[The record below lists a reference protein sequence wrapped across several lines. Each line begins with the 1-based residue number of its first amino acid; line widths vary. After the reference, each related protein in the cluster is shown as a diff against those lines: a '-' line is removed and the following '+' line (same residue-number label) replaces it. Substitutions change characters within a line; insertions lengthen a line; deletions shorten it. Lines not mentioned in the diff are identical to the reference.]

1 MCGICGFTGYR
12 NDQKAVIERM
22 MKSIEHR
29 GPDSEGSFC
38 GGEITLGFRRLSII
52 DLEDGQQP
60 MESADGNLHIVFNG
74 EIYDYKELRAE
85 LEAAGISFR
94 THSDTEVL
102 VNTVQQYGEKA
113 LDKLRG
119 MFGFAV
125 WNEKEQTLMLARDF
139 FGIKPV
145 YYAQIDGHFVFASEI
160 KSILAFP
167 GYKREVNRLA
177 LEQYLSFQY
186 SALEETFFKGIY
198 KLMPGHVLIYRDG
211 KYEIKSY
218 FKARLTPGQW
228 EEGAAQLETILDDS
242 LKHHMLS
249 DVEVGAFLSGGVD
262 SGYLAAASGADQAF
276 TVGFDE
282 GNRYNE
288 VEKAAQVAKAAGLKH
303 HVKIISKEEFWNSL
317 PDVMYH
323 MDEPSGD
330 ASAVALY
337 FLAQEAA
344 KHVKVVLSGEGA
356 DELFGGYNIY
366 REPEALK
373 MVGWIPFGIRRA
385 VGRLAAKL
393 PDVKG
398 RDFLIRA
405 GKKVEERFIGNAYI
419 YGEKEKNQILKGGV
433 TGQTTQEYLNPF
445 YKEIENDRF
454 FGKTDRTKHTEKV
467 YRIEKKS
474 GSLGK
479 SHLQDMEKMQSV
491 DLNYWLPG
499 DILQKA
505 DKMSMAHSLEVRVP
519 FLDRDVWALAAG
531 LPKDAKIADGTTK
544 AIFRKAVSKYIP
556 QDTDG
561 RKKLGFPIP
570 IRVWL
575 RQDDWYQMVKELFTS
590 KEAEE
595 FFHTEKLLQLLREHK
610 EGKKDNSRKIWTV
623 LAFLIWYHTFFYKES
638 SEHQLHNN

>member
-1 MCGICGFTGYR
+1 MCGICGFTGHR

-60 MESADGNLHIVFNG
+60 MESADGNLQIVFNG

-102 VNTVQQYGEKA
+102 VNTIQKYGEKA

-177 LEQYLSFQY
+177 FEQYLSFQY

-228 EEGAAQLETILDDS
+228 EEGAVQLETILDDS
-242 LKHHMLS
+242 VKHHMLS

-288 VEKAAQVAKAAGLKH
+288 VEKAAQVAKAAGLRH

-373 MVGWIPFGIRRA
+373 MVGWIPFGIRRT

-433 TGQTTQEYLNPF
+433 TGQTTQEFLKPF

-454 FGKTDRTKHTEKV
+454 LEKTDRTKHTHKV
-467 YRIEKKS
+467 CRIEKKS
-474 GSLGK
+474 GRDGLGK
-479 SHLQDMEKMQSV
+479 SHL
-491 DLNYWLPG
+491 
-499 DILQKA
+499 
-505 DKMSMAHSLEVRVP
+505 
-519 FLDRDVWALAAG
+519 
-531 LPKDAKIADGTTK
+531 
-544 AIFRKAVSKYIP
+544 
-556 QDTDG
+556 
-561 RKKLGFPIP
+561 
-570 IRVWL
+570 
-575 RQDDWYQMVKELFTS
+575 
-590 KEAEE
+590 
-595 FFHTEKLLQLLREHK
+595 
-610 EGKKDNSRKIWTV
+610 
-623 LAFLIWYHTFFYKES
+623 
-638 SEHQLHNN
+638 

>member
-1 MCGICGFTGYR
+1 
-12 NDQKAVIERM
+12 
-22 MKSIEHR
+22 
-29 GPDSEGSFC
+29 
-38 GGEITLGFRRLSII
+38 
-52 DLEDGQQP
+52 
-60 MESADGNLHIVFNG
+60 
-74 EIYDYKELRAE
+74 
-85 LEAAGISFR
+85 
-94 THSDTEVL
+94 
-102 VNTVQQYGEKA
+102 
-113 LDKLRG
+113 
-119 MFGFAV
+119 
-125 WNEKEQTLMLARDF
+125 MLARDF

-145 YYAQIDGHFVFASEI
+145 YYAQIGEHFVFASEI

-167 GYKREVNRLA
+167 GYKREVNQLA

-186 SALEETFFKGIY
+186 SPLEETFFKGIY
-198 KLMPGHVLIYRDG
+198 KLMPGHILLYKDG
-211 KYEIKSY
+211 KYKIKTY
-218 FKARLTPGQW
+218 FQPRLTPGVCPNLQPLQK
-228 EEGAAQLETILDDS
+228 QLSDVLEDS
-242 LKHHMLS
+242 VKHHMLS

-262 SGYLAAASGADQAF
+262 SGYLSAASGADQAF

-288 VEKAAQVAKAAGLKH
+288 VSKAAEVAKKAGLKH
-303 HVKIISKEEFWNSL
+303 HVKIISKQEFWDSL

-323 MDEPSGD
+323 MDEPLGD
-330 ASAVALY
+330 ASAIALY
-337 FLAQEAA
+337 FLSREAA

-366 REPEALK
+366 REPESLK
-373 MVGWIPFGIRRA
+373 AVSWIPFQVRKAI
-385 VGRLAAKL
+385 GRLAAKL

-405 GKKVEERFIGNAYI
+405 GMKVEERFIGNAYI
-419 YGEKEKNQILKGGV
+419 FREKEKKQILKNGI
-433 TGQTTQEYLNPF
+433 TGPSTQEFLRPF
-445 YKEIENDRF
+445 YEEIEDSDIT
-454 FGKTDRTKHTEKV
+454 GTPETTGTKT
-467 YRIEKKS
+467 KKS
-474 GSLGK
+474 SRR
-479 SHLQDMEKMQSV
+479 HPLQDMEKMQSI

-519 FLDRDVWALAAG
+519 FLDKDVWTLAAG
-531 LPKDAKIADGTTK
+531 LPKEAKIADGTTK
-544 AIFRKAVSKYIP
+544 DIFRKAVSKYIP

-623 LAFLIWYHTFFYKES
+623 LAFLIWYHRFFV
-638 SEHQLHNN
+638 

>member
-1 MCGICGFTGYR
+1 MCGICGFTGHR
-12 NDQKAVIERM
+12 NDQKAVIGRM

-85 LEAAGISFR
+85 LESAGICFS

-102 VNTVQQYGEKA
+102 VNTIQQYGEKA

-125 WNEKEQTLMLARDF
+125 WNEKEKTLMLARDF

-145 YYAQIDGHFVFASEI
+145 YYAQINGHFVFASEI
-160 KSILAFP
+160 KSILEFP
-167 GYKREVNRLA
+167 GYKREVNRQA

-198 KLMPGHVLIYRDG
+198 KLMPGHMLIYKDG

-218 FKARLTPGQW
+218 FMARLTPGQ
-228 EEGAAQLETILDDS
+228 GKGGNPDMQQLQTQLEKVLEDS
-242 LKHHMLS
+242 VKHHMLS

-262 SGYLAAASGADQAF
+262 SGYLAASSGADQAF

-282 GNRYNE
+282 GDRYNE
-288 VEKAAQVAKAAGLKH
+288 VNKAAEVAKAAGLKH

-323 MDEPSGD
+323 MDEPLGD

-337 FLAQEAA
+337 FLSQEAA

-373 MVGWIPFGIRRA
+373 KVSWIPFGIRRA
-385 VGRLAAKL
+385 IGHFAAKM

-398 RDFLIRA
+398 RNFLIRA

-419 YGEKEKNQILKGGV
+419 YREKEKNEILRGGV
-433 TGQTTQEYLNPF
+433 TGKTTQEYLNPF
-445 YKEIENDRF
+445 YKEIDDF
-454 FGKTDRTKHTEKV
+454 
-467 YRIEKKS
+467 S
-474 GSLGK
+474 GCRL
-479 SHLQDMEKMQSV
+479 HDMEKMQSV
-491 DLNYWLPG
+491 DINYWLVG

-519 FLDRDVWALAAG
+519 FLDRKVFDLAAG
-531 LPKDAKIADGTTK
+531 LPKDAKIAAGTTK
-544 AIFRKAVSKYIP
+544 YIFRKAVSKYIP
-556 QDTDG
+556 QDTDS

-575 RQDDWYQMVKELFTS
+575 RQDDWYQMVKKLFTS
-590 KEAEE
+590 EEADR
-595 FFHTEKLLQLLREHK
+595 FFNADKLTRLLDEHK

-623 LAFLIWYHTFFYKES
+623 LMFLIWYNKFFNELCS
-638 SEHQLHNN
+638 

>member
-1 MCGICGFTGYR
+1 MCGICGFTGR
-12 NDQKAVIERM
+12 RQDQKAVIEKM

-60 MESADGNLHIVFNG
+60 MESADGSLHIVFNG
-74 EIYDYKELRAE
+74 EIYDYQELREE
-85 LEAAGISFR
+85 LETAGITFR

-102 VNTVQQYGEKA
+102 VNTLQQYGEKA

-119 MFGFAV
+119 MFG
-125 WNEKEQTLMLARDF
+125 
-139 FGIKPV
+139 
-145 YYAQIDGHFVFASEI
+145 FASEI

-167 GYKREVNRLA
+167 GYKREVNQLA

-186 SALEETFFKGIY
+186 SPLEETFFKGIY
-198 KLMPGHVLIYRDG
+198 KLMPGHILLYKDG
-211 KYEIKSY
+211 KYKIKTY
-218 FKARLTPGQW
+218 FQPRLTPGVCPNLQPLQK
-228 EEGAAQLETILDDS
+228 QLSDVLEDS
-242 LKHHMLS
+242 VKHHMLS

-262 SGYLAAASGADQAF
+262 SGYLSAASGADQAF

-288 VEKAAQVAKAAGLKH
+288 VSKAAEVAKKAGLKH
-303 HVKIISKEEFWNSL
+303 HVKIISKQEFWDSL

-323 MDEPSGD
+323 MDEPLGD
-330 ASAVALY
+330 ASAIALY
-337 FLAQEAA
+337 FLSREAA

-366 REPEALK
+366 REPESLK
-373 MVGWIPFGIRRA
+373 AVSWIPFQVRKAI
-385 VGRLAAKL
+385 GRLAAKL

-405 GKKVEERFIGNAYI
+405 GMKVEERFIGNAYI
-419 YGEKEKNQILKGGV
+419 FREKEKKQILKNGI
-433 TGQTTQEYLNPF
+433 TGPSTQEFLRPF
-445 YKEIENDRF
+445 YEEIEDSDIT
-454 FGKTDRTKHTEKV
+454 GTPETTGTKT
-467 YRIEKKS
+467 KKS
-474 GSLGK
+474 SRR
-479 SHLQDMEKMQSV
+479 HPLQDMEKMQSI

-519 FLDRDVWALAAG
+519 FLDKEVFDLAAG
-531 LPKDAKIADGTTK
+531 LPKDAKIAGGTTK
-544 AIFRKAVSKYIP
+544 YIFRKAVSGYIP
-556 QDTDG
+556 EDTDG

-575 RQDDWYQMVKELFTS
+575 RQDDWYQMVMEMFTS
-590 KEAEE
+590 REAGQ
-595 FFHTEKLLQLLREHK
+595 FFHTEKLAELLKDHK

-623 LAFLIWYHTFFYKES
+623 LAFLIWYHRFFV
-638 SEHQLHNN
+638 

>member
-1 MCGICGFTGYR
+1 MCGICGFTGR
-12 NDQKAVIERM
+12 RQDQKTVIEKM

-29 GPDSEGSFC
+29 GPDSEGSFF

-60 MESADGNLHIVFNG
+60 MESADGNLHMVFNG
-74 EIYDYKELRAE
+74 EIYDYQELREE
-85 LEAAGISFR
+85 LEAAGITFR

-102 VNTVQQYGEKA
+102 VNTIQQHGEKA

-145 YYAQIDGHFVFASEI
+145 YYAQIGEHFVFASEI

-167 GYKREVNRLA
+167 GYKREVNHLA

-186 SALEETFFKGIY
+186 SPLEETFFKGIY
-198 KLMPGHVLIYRDG
+198 KLMPGHMLIYKDG
-211 KYEIKSY
+211 KYKIKTY
-218 FKARLTPGQW
+218 FQPRLTPGVSAGKRHEKKQDMQSLQK
-228 EEGAAQLETILDDS
+228 QLANVLEDS
-242 LKHHMLS
+242 VKHHMLS

-262 SGYLAAASGADQAF
+262 SGYLAAVSGADQVF
-276 TVGFDE
+276 TVGFYE
-282 GNRYNE
+282 GSRYNE
-288 VEKAAQVAKAAGLKH
+288 ISKAAEVAKKAGLKH
-303 HVKIISKEEFWNSL
+303 HVKIISKQEFWDSL

-323 MDEPSGD
+323 MDEPLGD
-330 ASAVALY
+330 ASAIALY
-337 FLAQEAA
+337 FLSEEAA

-366 REPEALK
+366 REPESLK
-373 MVGWIPFGIRRA
+373 AVSWIPFGIRRA
-385 VGRLAAKL
+385 IGKMAVKL
-393 PDVKG
+393 PDIKG

-405 GKKVEERFIGNAYI
+405 GMKVEERFIGNAYI
-419 YGEKEKNQILKGGV
+419 YREKEKAQILKNGI
-433 TGQTTQEYLNPF
+433 TGPSAHEFLHPF
-445 YKEIENDRF
+445 YEKIEGRC
-454 FGKTDRTKHTEKV
+454 
-467 YRIEKKS
+467 
-474 GSLGK
+474 SLR
-479 SHLQDMEKMQSV
+479 DMEKMQSV

-519 FLDRDVWALAAG
+519 FLDKDVFDLAAG
-531 LPKDAKIADGTTK
+531 IPKEAKIAEGTTK
-544 AIFRKAVSKYIP
+544 YIFRKAVSGHIP
-556 QDTDG
+556 EETDS

-575 RQDDWYQMVKELFTS
+575 KQDDWYQMVMEMFTS
-590 KEAEE
+590 CEAKQ
-595 FFHTEKLLQLLREHK
+595 FFHTEKLAELLKEHK
-610 EGKKDNSRKIWTV
+610 AGKRDNSRKIWTV
-623 LAFLIWYHTFFYKES
+623 LAFLIWYKQFFREPAIF
-638 SEHQLHNN
+638 EDCF

>member
-12 NDQKAVIERM
+12 QDQKAVLERM
-22 MKSIEHR
+22 MNVIEHR

-38 GGEITLGFRRLSII
+38 REDIALGFRRLSII

-85 LEAAGISFR
+85 LETAGISFR

-102 VNTVQQYGEKA
+102 VNTLQQYGEKA

-145 YYAQIDGHFVFASEI
+145 YYAEIDGHFVFASEI

-167 GYKREVNRLA
+167 GYERKVNQKA

-186 SALEETFFKGIY
+186 SPLEETFFKGIY
-198 KLMPGHVLIYRDG
+198 KLMPGHMLLYKNG
-211 KYEIKSY
+211 SYEIKTY
-218 FKARLTPGQW
+218 FKPKLTPGQW
-228 EEGAAQLETILDDS
+228 DYKTNMAQLRSQISEILKDS
-242 LKHHMLS
+242 VKHHMLS

-262 SGYLAAASGADQAF
+262 SGYLASSSGADQAF

-282 GNRYNE
+282 GDRYSE
-288 VEKAAQVAKAAGLKH
+288 VNKAAKVAEKAGLKH
-303 HVKIISKEEFWNSL
+303 HVKIISKQEFWDAL

-323 MDEPSGD
+323 MDEPLGD

-337 FLAQEAA
+337 FLSKEAA
-344 KHVKVVLSGEGA
+344 GHVKVVLSGEGA
-356 DELFGGYNIY
+356 DEIFGGYNIY

-373 MVGWIPFGIRRA
+373 KVAWIPFGIRRA
-385 VGRLAAKL
+385 VGKLAAKL

-405 GKKVEERFIGNAYI
+405 GMKVEDRFIGNAYI
-419 YGEKEKNQILKGGV
+419 YREKEKAQILKNKV
-433 TGQTTQEYLNPF
+433 TGPSTQEYLRPF
-445 YKEIENDRF
+445 YEELESENR
-454 FGKTDRTKHTEKV
+454 RPLH
-467 YRIEKKS
+467 
-474 GSLGK
+474 
-479 SHLQDMEKMQSV
+479 DMEKMQSV

-519 FLDRDVWALAAG
+519 FLDKEVFNLAAK
-531 LPKDAKIADGTTK
+531 LPKETKIAEGTTK
-544 AIFRKAVSKYIP
+544 FIFRKSVSEFLP
-556 QDTDG
+556 QETDE

-575 RQDDWYQMVKELFTS
+575 RQDDWYQRVMGLFTS

-595 FFHTEKLLQLLREHK
+595 FFHTEKLLQLLKDHK
-610 EGKKDNSRKIWTV
+610 AKKADNSRKIWTV
-623 LAFLIWYHTFFYKES
+623 LAFLIWYNRFFDDFS
-638 SEHQLHNN
+638 SDKGCKSKHSPGDEYHEE

>member
-228 EEGAAQLETILDDS
+228 EEGAAQLETVLDDS

-288 VEKAAQVAKAAGLKH
+288 VEKAAQVARAAGLKH

-373 MVGWIPFGIRRA
+373 MVGWVPFGIRRA
-385 VGRLAAKL
+385 VGRLAAKM

-623 LAFLIWYHTFFYKES
+623 LAFLVWYHTFFYKES
-638 SEHQLHNN
+638 SEHQLHSN

>member
-1 MCGICGFTGYR
+1 
-12 NDQKAVIERM
+12 

-85 LEAAGISFR
+85 LEAAGISFH

-145 YYAQIDGHFVFASEI
+145 YYAQIGGHFVFASEI

-167 GYKREVNRLA
+167 GYKREVNGLA

-186 SALEETFFKGIY
+186 SVLEETFFKGIY

-228 EEGAAQLETILDDS
+228 EEGAAQLETVLDDS

-282 GNRYNE
+282 GDRYNE

-373 MVGWIPFGIRRA
+373 MVGWVPFGIRRA

-519 FLDRDVWALAAG
+519 FLDKDVWRLAAG
-531 LPKDAKIADGTTK
+531 LPKEAKIADGTTK
-544 AIFRKAVSKYIP
+544 DIFRKAVSKYIP

-623 LAFLIWYHTFFYKES
+623 LAFLIWHHTFFYKES
-638 SEHQLHNN
+638 SERQLQSN

>member
-12 NDQKAVIERM
+12 QDQKTVIERM
-22 MKSIEHR
+22 MKAIEHR

-38 GGEITLGFRRLSII
+38 REKITLGFRRLSII

-85 LEAAGISFR
+85 LEASGISFC

-102 VNTVQQYGEKA
+102 VNTIQQYGEKA

-145 YYAQIDGHFVFASEI
+145 YYAEIDGHFVFASEI

-167 GYKREVNRLA
+167 GYERKVNQKA

-186 SALEETFFKGIY
+186 APLEETFFKGIY
-198 KLMPGHVLIYRDG
+198 KLMPGHMLLYKNG
-211 KYEIKSY
+211 NYEIKTY
-218 FKARLTPGQW
+218 FKTKLTPGKW
-228 EEGAAQLETILDDS
+228 NRTTNMDQLRSQLAEILKDS
-242 LKHHMLS
+242 VKHHMLS

-262 SGYLAAASGADQAF
+262 SGYLASASGADQAF

-282 GNRYNE
+282 GDRYSE
-288 VEKAAQVAKAAGLKH
+288 VNKAAKVAEKTGLKH
-303 HVKIISKEEFWNSL
+303 HVKIISKQEFWDAL

-323 MDEPSGD
+323 MDEPLGD

-337 FLAQEAA
+337 FLSKEAA
-344 KHVKVVLSGEGA
+344 GHVKVVLSGEGA

-373 MVGWIPFGIRRA
+373 KVAWIPFVLRRA
-385 VGRLAAKL
+385 VRKLAAKL

-405 GKKVEERFIGNAYI
+405 GMKVEERFIGNAYI
-419 YGEKEKNQILKGGV
+419 NVKKRKH
-433 TGQTTQEYLNPF
+433 
-445 YKEIENDRF
+445 RF
-454 FGKTDRTKHTEKV
+454 
-467 YRIEKKS
+467 
-474 GSLGK
+474 
-479 SHLQDMEKMQSV
+479 
-491 DLNYWLPG
+491 
-499 DILQKA
+499 
-505 DKMSMAHSLEVRVP
+505 
-519 FLDRDVWALAAG
+519 
-531 LPKDAKIADGTTK
+531 
-544 AIFRKAVSKYIP
+544 
-556 QDTDG
+556 
-561 RKKLGFPIP
+561 
-570 IRVWL
+570 
-575 RQDDWYQMVKELFTS
+575 
-590 KEAEE
+590 
-595 FFHTEKLLQLLREHK
+595 
-610 EGKKDNSRKIWTV
+610 
-623 LAFLIWYHTFFYKES
+623 
-638 SEHQLHNN
+638 